1 MNECRL
7 LPDHDG
13 SGRSPLPKLFQEAPP
28 TCLDEY
34 MRHEP
39 QSFEAR
45 GTANCPSSYSKPSK
59 LLLVAVE
66 PPVSSPHGLTTSSPT
81 MSCSRTARG
90 LPAPPAFPPV
100 QSYLRA
106 FACAALCPGHCMAG
120 FQPFS
125 LLSEAF
131 SDHTIWR
138 AAPSCFIF
146 YSPSHYLNSHVYLSV

>member
-1 MNECRL
+1 MSVGCSQTMMGVADHPFPSFFRKLPQLALMSTCTTSPRVLRPGEQPIAPHRTPNL
-7 LPDHDG
+7 L
-13 SGRSPLPKLFQEAPP
+13 
-28 TCLDEY
+28 
-34 MRHEP
+34 
-39 QSFEAR
+39 
-45 GTANCPSSYSKPSK
+45 
-59 LLLVAVE
+59 AVE

-90 LPAPPAFPPV
+90 LPVPPAFPPV

-138 AAPSCFIF
+138 ASPSCFIF